1 MPVSCVSDLLLMC
14 HLVRV
19 MQITG
24 TRYPLALLRCMGM
37 LQTNWIAVD
46 DWEVPFHYEEDHL
59 AGRTHEYQ
67 HHRVLGVQRNG
78 PGLSSV
84 GIADNVISDC

>member
-1 MPVSCVSDLLLMC
+1 MLLDID
-14 HLVRV
+14 LVRV

-37 LQTNWIAVD
+37 LQTNWIDVD

-67 HHRVLGVQRNG
+67 HHRVLGVQRN
-78 PGLSSV
+78 
-84 GIADNVISDC
+84 